1 MNQEKIIQIQ
11 MIEQEANQLNEQVRL
26 IEQNIREMAELKE
39 SLEEIEKLKKGDEI
53 LANLGKRIFIPVEVK
68 DKNLIVDVGNRKFVK
83 KSVLE
88 TSRIIDEQTE
98 DLMNAR
104 GQIAG
109 RLEDLQEEMKN
120 LIDDIQ
126 NEERKNDKR

>member
-1 MNQEKIIQIQ
+1 

-53 LANLGKRIFIPVEVK
+53 LANLGKRIFIPVEIK

-88 TSRIIDEQTE
+88 TGRIIDEQIE

-104 GQIAG
+104 GQIAE

-126 NEERKNDKR
+126 NEEKKNDKR

>member
-88 TSRIIDEQTE
+88 TGRIIDEQTE